1 MTGRYEISYTNKAVS
16 DESARESVEKTLKK
30 ELTNGQEVDR
40 IK

>member
-1 MTGRYEISYTNKAVS
+1 MTKTIYLSYTNKAVS

>member
-1 MTGRYEISYTNKAVS
+1 MKYRILIKL
-16 DESARESVEKTLKK
+16 SAMNLQGSQLKKVLKK